1 MPLERVSQ
9 GFKDV
14 SMTFQKHPLTSDIL
28 ALKNESAIARSV
40 RNIVF
45 TVPGE
50 KFFDEDFG
58 SRISQSLFENIND
71 ISANIIKN
79 EIESSLKIYEP
90 RVNVR
95 EVEVRPNFDQN
106 EFNVTI
112 IYEIIGADVP
122 AQELQFVLESTR

>member
-58 SRISQSLFENIND
+58 SRICQALFENIND

-122 AQELQFVLESTR
+122 AQELQFVLQSTR

>member
-1 MPLERVSQ
+1 MPLERDSQ

-79 EIESSLKIYEP
+79 EIESSLKLYEP

-95 EVEVRPNFDQN
+95 EVQVEPNFDQN